1 MNTSAMTHFLLRPT
15 LSGSSVAPHWP
26 FDLLPYET
34 QNVGQV
40 QRIQWVQYTSIT
52 CGAQK
57 VTCSDMLGIFGV
69 DSSVSPVAELKMQRS
84 RILAAG
90 DCEEDRLVHSTTL
103 VAEIKVQV
111 VETSPR
117 SGAQNKFEKNIQWL
131 KYELALSCHVFT
143 GAASTYKRWLSTAK
157 LTSCNL
163 VILPHLE
170 TSSKLFC
177 PKFKSCA
184 KLIMAKMQDPNF
196 RLVDWHSF
204 VKWLIFS
211 WHNDMLHER
220 AKIIGPWI
228 VTSSNIPYSTEGK
241 NEELPA
247 GLRGCA

>member
-1 MNTSAMTHFLLRPT
+1 MP
-15 LSGSSVAPHWP
+15 
-26 FDLLPYET
+26 
-34 QNVGQV
+34 
-40 QRIQWVQYTSIT
+40 
-52 CGAQK
+52 
-57 VTCSDMLGIFGV
+57 GISGV

-90 DCEEDRLVHSTTL
+90 DREEDRLVHSTTL
-103 VAEIKVQV
+103 VAEIRVQA
-111 VETSPR
+111 VETSPH

-184 KLIMAKMQDPNF
+184 KLIIAKMQDPNF
-196 RLVDWHSF
+196 RLVD
-204 VKWLIFS
+204 
-211 WHNDMLHER
+211 
-220 AKIIGPWI
+220 
-228 VTSSNIPYSTEGK
+228 
-241 NEELPA
+241 
-247 GLRGCA
+247 